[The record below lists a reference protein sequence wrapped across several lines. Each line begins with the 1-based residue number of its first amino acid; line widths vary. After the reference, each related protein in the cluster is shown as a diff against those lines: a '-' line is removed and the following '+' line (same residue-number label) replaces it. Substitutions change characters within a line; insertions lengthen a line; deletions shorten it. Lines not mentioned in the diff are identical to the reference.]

1 MSRYSS
7 PAIRLRVRYPSSS
20 VITARPIS
28 RQPTRPSCP
37 IGRVV
42 VLHRRFGIPAG
53 FAAAITII
61 DPNAI
66 QPDGVVTGTPVAML
80 APPLTVDNMEAL
92 AIEQREGRTVLWVA
106 SDDNYFFGERT
117 LLMKFA
123 LPTASDA
130 LFVYGRTKG
139 PVGRCV
145 RGPCSKR
152 LAGEPACRI
161 RRRQP
166 PSS

>member
-1 MSRYSS
+1 MGGWWCCI
-7 PAIRLRVRYPSSS
+7 AE
-20 VITARPIS
+20 
-28 RQPTRPSCP
+28 
-37 IGRVV
+37 
-42 VLHRRFGIPAG
+42 FGIPAG

-66 QPDGVVTGTPVAML
+66 QPDGVVTGTPVAIRS

-123 LPTASDA
+123 LPD
-130 LFVYGRTKG
+130 G
-139 PVGRCV
+139 
-145 RGPCSKR
+145 
-152 LAGEPACRI
+152 I
-161 RRRQP
+161 
-166 PSS
+166 